1 MSSKT
6 FANNII
12 RTQRTFGLSNTDLSH
27 VLETSRRTLGRIKAA
42 AAGYTPSEDTIVTIA
57 NAYGV
62 APQQVTKRLPAAV
75 IAAVL

>member
-6 FANNII
+6 FANNLQ
-12 RTQRTFGLSNTDLSH
+12 RTQRTYGLNRTDLSI
-27 VLETSRRTLGRIKAA
+27 VLGTSRRTIGRILSARP
-42 AAGYTPSEDTIVTIA
+42 GYTPTEDTIVTIA

-62 APQQVTKRLPAAV
+62 APQQVTQRLPQAV